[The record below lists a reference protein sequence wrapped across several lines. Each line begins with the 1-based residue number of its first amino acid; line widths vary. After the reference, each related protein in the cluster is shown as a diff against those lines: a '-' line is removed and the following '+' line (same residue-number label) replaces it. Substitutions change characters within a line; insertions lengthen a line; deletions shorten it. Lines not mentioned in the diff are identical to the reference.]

1 MKHKLFII
9 FAFIAL
15 CACTPLEEDTPKAR
29 RTNSNP
35 SNPFLPSGMCYTS
48 PTELSALYSANTS
61 NVIHFNVARII
72 ASAEL
77 MAGAISIYGC
87 NEPWQLT
94 QLPKVVYNY
103 DNSPKYYEFG
113 LIIDGNLSG
122 TITTFAQKEIAGV
135 IAYALPLLDYS
146 CDSVDYY
153 IGNYPNRYYGTGGI
167 CYLKNCDEPLSETE
181 LYEFAATDEEER
193 ENMFLMMDQ
202 DDINGILDD
211 CNEEG
216 SDIDLTDEIA
226 ERDAYWETIDNYIAE
241 HPDILDFDNLSVTSL
256 STEAFAAHIS
266 GGYFLADDETMIA
279 DIIEELDYAVGYCN
293 TFTLQQYSN
302 PRLQATHWSGF
313 CGPAACA
320 WVYRGKYDSYNNH
333 YLPICGDGN
342 HYNNDAYFYDYY
354 TGEMNNSY
362 AWYNISWVD
371 NSESLGMTTALYNYG
386 IRSYDADYGLT
397 ACFYNETF
405 PFVWDNEWQFPL
417 FHGGLNRGFNTAT
430 NGVYKVKLTCNPLKA
445 LAQDHQPMI
454 IAINCNHYI
463 VAFGYG
469 STLDNSGNPKDLYL
483 MVTDNGL
490 TTSAT
495 GYHPYMRKKNFWN
508 LHYKLAYQ

>member
-153 IGNYPNRYYGTGGI
+153 IGNYPN
-167 CYLKNCDEPLSETE
+167 E
-181 LYEFAATDEEER
+181 
-193 ENMFLMMDQ
+193 
-202 DDINGILDD
+202 
-211 CNEEG
+211 
-216 SDIDLTDEIA
+216 
-226 ERDAYWETIDNYIAE
+226 
-241 HPDILDFDNLSVTSL
+241 
-256 STEAFAAHIS
+256 
-266 GGYFLADDETMIA
+266 
-279 DIIEELDYAVGYCN
+279 
-293 TFTLQQYSN
+293 
-302 PRLQATHWSGF
+302 
-313 CGPAACA
+313 
-320 WVYRGKYDSYNNH
+320 
-333 YLPICGDGN
+333 
-342 HYNNDAYFYDYY
+342 
-354 TGEMNNSY
+354 
-362 AWYNISWVD
+362 
-371 NSESLGMTTALYNYG
+371 
-386 IRSYDADYGLT
+386 
-397 ACFYNETF
+397 
-405 PFVWDNEWQFPL
+405 
-417 FHGGLNRGFNTAT
+417 
-430 NGVYKVKLTCNPLKA
+430 
-445 LAQDHQPMI
+445 
-454 IAINCNHYI
+454 
-463 VAFGYG
+463 
-469 STLDNSGNPKDLYL
+469 
-483 MVTDNGL
+483 
-490 TTSAT
+490 
-495 GYHPYMRKKNFWN
+495 
-508 LHYKLAYQ
+508 